1 MSTVAI
7 TSTSFETLVEK
18 EGILVLDWWAAWCG
32 PCRAFAPVFE
42 AASNKH
48 PDITWGK
55 VDTDAE
61 QELAST
67 FSIRSIPTLMI
78 FRDGILVFAQPG
90 MLPGNVLEDLV
101 VKVRALDMDEIKK
114 KVADEEAK
122 QPRKTG

>member
-7 TSTSFETLVEK
+7 TSASFEKLVQEP
-18 EGILVLDWWAAWCG
+18 GILVLDWWAAWCG

-48 PDITWGK
+48 PDVTWGK

-61 QELAST
+61 QELAGA

-78 FRDGILVFAQPG
+78 FRDGILIFTQPG
-90 MLPGNVLEDLV
+90 MLPGNVLEDILG
-101 VKVRALDMDEIKK
+101 KVRALDMVEVKK
-114 KVADEEAK
+114 KVAEEEAK
-122 QPRKTG
+122 AQKTG